1 MDQEQAAHHEPQATP
16 IFNAYRRGYD
26 PEQVD
31 RYVADQQRRLDEA
44 LKRASVAERRLGAA
58 VGQLRELN
66 KRVATLESQ
75 EKPLQAPALDTLG
88 DRIQRIL
95 TEAWEGAY
103 AIRQSAE
110 QEVQELRAE
119 AEEAAQEI
127 IALADERAKN
137 IEEDLRRRTEKQRQE
152 LEQERS
158 KAVGQISY
166 LHEQKKLAMAD
177 LLKLRDVI
185 TSTLAENLPP
195 NLAEKYRQHMNKST
209 GEKVAPEDDLVSHQ
223 DGGLKTSN
231 SSQQLDLQQYRD
243 NSPVVNNA
251 DQQRTFPKESKEIA
265 SEVKRDFTAQMRPK
279 SYPPVVDKETSAK
292 SASTVE
298 EYQDIELALTMPIEE
313 IGHKN
318 ITTQIDRRDISELVR
333 RRREE
338 NKRLSESVGLTDDL
352 FSAAGVDHPYPDNE
366 NATENS
372 GEQAHLYDFSS
383 DEAEGDENR

>member
-137 IEEDLRRRTEKQRQE
+137 VEEDLRRRVEQQKQE

-195 NLAEKYRQHMNKST
+195 NLAEKYRQHMNKNT
-209 GEKVAPEDDLVSHQ
+209 GEKVASEDNFISQRDDEV
-223 DGGLKTSN
+223 KTG
-231 SSQQLDLQQYRD
+231 SSSGQLDLQRYRD
-243 NSPVVNNA
+243 NSPLQNNDNSQNIA
-251 DQQRTFPKESKEIA
+251 PKENKEIA
-265 SEVKRDFTAQMRPK
+265 SEVQNDFAGQIRPK
-279 SYPPVVDKETSAK
+279 PYIPAADGQLSGK
-292 SASTVE
+292 SVNEAT
-298 EYQDIELALTMPIEE
+298 EYQDLELALTMPIEAIE
-313 IGHKN
+313 HKN
-318 ITTQIDRRDISELVR
+318 ITPHIDRRDISELVR
-333 RRREE
+333 RRREA
-338 NKRLSESVGLTDDL
+338 NKRLAESTDLQDSL
-352 FSAAGVDHPYPDNE
+352 FSSDDDSQLYLNSENVSDHSD
-366 NATENS
+366 
-372 GEQAHLYDFSS
+372 EQAHLYDFSS
-383 DEAEGDENR
+383 EEAGDDES

>member
-1 MDQEQAAHHEPQATP
+1 MDQEQATSHEPQATP

-110 QEVQELRAE
+110 QEVQELRTE

-127 IALADERAKN
+127 ISLAEERVRQA
-137 IEEDLRRRTEKQRQE
+137 EEELKRQKEQQRHD
-152 LEQERS
+152 LEQERA
-158 KAVGQISY
+158 KAVAQISY
-166 LHEQKKLAMAD
+166 LHEQKKLAMTD

-195 NLAEKYRQHMNKST
+195 NLAEKYRQHVAKITDSKASFEESGNTATFDDDKAQDQTEAST
-209 GEKVAPEDDLVSHQ
+209 HKAPESDTSFRFTPKIAARD
-223 DGGLKTSN
+223 DGGENTYEDRN
-231 SSQQLDLQQYRD
+231 PD
-243 NSPVVNNA
+243 
-251 DQQRTFPKESKEIA
+251 
-265 SEVKRDFTAQMRPK
+265 VKIRAK
-279 SYPPVVDKETSAK
+279 SYEALSEQPKPVNFGNESLHDS
-292 SASTVE
+292 
-298 EYQDIELALTMPIEE
+298 DIDLALTMPVETIER
-313 IGHKN
+313 KN
-318 ITTQIDRRDISELVR
+318 ITPHIDRKDISELVR
-333 RRREE
+333 RHREA
-338 NKRLSESVGLTDDL
+338 NKRLVEAVGLQEEL
-352 FSAAGVDHPYPDNE
+352 FPADSSGMYEDRDMEDMPSYDAGE
-366 NATENS
+366 NR
-372 GEQAHLYDFSS
+372 LYDFSS
-383 DEAEGDENR
+383 DESEAGED